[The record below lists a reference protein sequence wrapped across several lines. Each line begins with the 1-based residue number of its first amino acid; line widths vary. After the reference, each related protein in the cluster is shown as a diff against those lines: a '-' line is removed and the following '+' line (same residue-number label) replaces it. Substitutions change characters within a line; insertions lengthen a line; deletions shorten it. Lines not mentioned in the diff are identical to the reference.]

1 MEVLHL
7 NQVNRYHAIQAH
19 TRDLFCF
26 KRKAEIWAVE
36 VESNAALLYAITYL
50 EKRSGDICLKYR
62 PTKAQQD
69 LILSNALR
77 VQVLCSAEWLEAEN
91 KRSEKENRGDIVERL
106 AAKAW
111 NGVRPTNRATKFT
124 ECGDFEANGIQYQVK
139 YGASTGAATITT
151 ENTLN
156 RLGL

>member
-1 MEVLHL
+1 MTTLHL
-7 NQVNRYHAIQAH
+7 NLVNRYHAGQAH
-19 TRDLFCF
+19 SREILCF

-36 VESNAALLYAITYL
+36 VESNTALLYAVTYL
-50 EKRSGDICLKYR
+50 EKRSKDISLRYR
-62 PTKAQQD
+62 PTKAQQE

-111 NGVRPTNRATKFT
+111 GGVRPKNRAAKFT
-124 ECGDFEANGIQYQVK
+124 ECGDFEVNGIQYQVK

-151 ENTLN
+151 ENTLH

>member
-1 MEVLHL
+1 MTTLQL
-7 NQVNRYHAIQAH
+7 NMINRYHVGQAH
-19 TRDLFCF
+19 TREVLCF

-36 VESNAALLYAITYL
+36 VESNPALLYAVTYL
-50 EKRSGDICLKYR
+50 EKRSNDICLRYR
-62 PTKAQQD
+62 PTKAQQE
-69 LILSNALR
+69 LILSNAL
-77 VQVLCSAEWLEAEN
+77 QVKILCSADWLEAES

-111 NGVRPTNRATKFT
+111 GGVRPANRATKFT

-156 RLGL
+156 NLGL

>member
-1 MEVLHL
+1 MTALHL
-7 NQVNRYHAIQAH
+7 SMVNRYHAGQAH
-19 TRDLFCF
+19 TREILSF

-36 VESNAALLYAITYL
+36 VESSPALLYAVTYL
-50 EKRSGDICLKYR
+50 EKRSGDITLRYR
-62 PTKAQQD
+62 PTKEQQE
-69 LILSNALR
+69 LILSNAL
-77 VQVLCSAEWLEAEN
+77 QVKILCSAEWLEAEN
-91 KRSEKENRGDIVERL
+91 QRNKKENRGDIVERL

-111 NGVRPTNRATKFT
+111 GGIRPANRATKFT

-156 RLGL
+156 NLGL

>member
-1 MEVLHL
+1 MIALHL
-7 NQVNRYHAIQAH
+7 NMVARYHAGQAH
-19 TRDLFCF
+19 ARDILSF

-36 VESNAALLYAITYL
+36 VESNPALLYAVTYL
-50 EKRSGDICLKYR
+50 EKRSGDICLRYR

-77 VQVLCSAEWLEAEN
+77 VQVLCSVEWLEAEN
-91 KRSEKENRGDIVERL
+91 KRSPKENRGDIVERL

-111 NGVRPTNRATKFT
+111 GGVRPANRATKFT
-124 ECGDFEANGIQYQVK
+124 EYGDFEANGVQYQVK

-151 ENTLN
+151 ESTLN
-156 RLGL
+156 NLGL